1 MNSRSKTQEFLFF
14 FSQQE
19 QVGISFNLGGLG
31 VTLTAAN
38 NVIFYDNDWNPT
50 MDAQATDRA
59 HRIGQ
64 TRDVF
69 VYQLVT
75 MGTIEDRIVKRAEQ
89 KKTVQSTVYEGAAL
103 NIFKK
108 DMIMELMADELGV

>member
-1 MNSRSKTQEFLFF
+1 
-14 FSQQE
+14 
-19 QVGISFNLGGLG
+19 
-31 VTLTAAN
+31 
-38 NVIFYDNDWNPT
+38 

-64 TRDVF
+64 TRDVY

-75 MGTIEDRIVKRAEQ
+75 ENSAEARIVERAEQ
-89 KKTVQSTVYEGAAL
+89 EKTVQGTVYEGGSL

-108 DMIMELMADELGV
+108 DMLELMAD

>member
-1 MNSRSKTQEFLFF
+1 
-14 FSQQE
+14 
-19 QVGISFNLGGLG
+19 
-31 VTLTAAN
+31 
-38 NVIFYDNDWNPT
+38 

-64 TRDVF
+64 TRDVY

-75 MGTIEDRIVKRAEQ
+75 KNTIEDRIVKRAQQ
-89 KKTVQSTVYEGAAL
+89 KKTVQSTVYEGGSL

-108 DMIMELMADELGV
+108 DMLELMADELGVEAKQELKKEEGSKKRGPKPVKPTIGKTKDKEKAY